1 MSRYQCSNWCPS
13 ARTPASKLLQI
24 YRIRVSDRFFLWSL
38 RLFIF
43 LGSFSTSRSCI
54 FPSVRCLA
62 TGLYVKS
69 SHCTRLSGLNVCILL
84 FMMEAPPWAVTPA
97 PSESKLLYICVF
109 HDLMPDNYN
118 DIYNLLFT
126 SGCTCMFPQR
136 YLSSRGEHHYYLPWS
151 LFRPSDDSSRSLFRS
166 HQVFLLFGEP
176 CLLFWVRLIIWLFL
190 LEFISPLL
198 QVHFLELL
206 YLLDFD
212 PPPAIGHQ
220 WLDFPERSLQV

>member
-1 MSRYQCSNWCPS
+1 MWNCHTVLVFQGWMHVFCCLWW
-13 ARTPASKLLQI
+13 KLLPE
-24 YRIRVSDRFFLWSL
+24 RLLRF
-38 RLFIF
+38 
-43 LGSFSTSRSCI
+43 
-54 FPSVRCLA
+54 
-62 TGLYVKS
+62 
-69 SHCTRLSGLNVCILL
+69 HLNQNY
-84 FMMEAPPWAVTPA
+84 
-97 PSESKLLYICVF
+97 YIDVF
-109 HDLMPDNYN
+109 HDAMPDNYN

-198 QVHFLELL
+198 QVNFLELL

-212 PPPAIGHQ
+212 YPPAIGHR